1 VIPVPRY
8 FIRLLTAGLLLL
20 AALFS
25 GCSSVATRRAF
36 YEPVIA
42 SVRVGDFEVAVAKL
56 EKARESGKYSEKDRL
71 IYFIDAGVSNHYAGN
86 YNVSNE
92 KLHLAEAAAEELFT
106 KSITRA
112 AATVLLNDNVL
123 EYAGEDYE
131 ELYTNLI
138 KALNYIAINQF
149 DGAFVEI
156 RRANDKL
163 QLLEQKYADAAE
175 QFREG
180 LTRDTA
186 AAHAD
191 YEPKH
196 VKFYNDAF
204 ARYLSM
210 HMYAAEGKYD
220 DARIDYD
227 FLKKAFETQPYIY
240 DFAMPEVK
248 YHADDGA
255 ILSVVALTGLAPR
268 KEALNL
274 RIRTDKDLD
283 LVQILYTDSEKEDS
297 EYGHLPIKVK
307 EDYYFKFAIPKLVA
321 RPSVVSRIR
330 VLNGME
336 EIGELQLLEDVSAVA
351 KETFEAR
358 KSLIYIRTV
367 LRAVAKGLAAHKAKE
382 KVDTGGLGGWLKK
395 AAIDVGTD
403 LSENADL
410 RSSQLLPGRIYVGD
424 FELQPGRYDLT
435 VEFYTEG
442 GQLIVSRH
450 FPEYKVLSKGLNL
463 IETVLPN

>member
-1 VIPVPRY
+1 VVPVPRY
-8 FIRLLTAGLLLL
+8 FIHLLTTGLLL

-25 GCSSVATRRAF
+25 GCSSVATHRAF
-36 YEPVIA
+36 YEPVVA
-42 SVRVGDFEVAVAKL
+42 SVSAGDFDMAVAKL

-71 IYFIDAGVSNHYAGN
+71 IYFIDAGVANHYAGN
-86 YNVSNE
+86 YDVSND
-92 KLHLAEAAAEELFT
+92 KLHLAEAAAEELYT
-106 KSITRA
+106 KSISRT
-112 AATVLLNDNVL
+112 AATMLLNDNVL
-123 EYAGEDYE
+123 EYTGEDYE

-138 KALNYIAINQF
+138 KALNYIALNQF

-156 RRANDKL
+156 RRAHDKL
-163 QLLEQKYADAAE
+163 QLLEQKHADAAE
-175 QFREG
+175 LFREG
-180 LTRDTA
+180 LSKDTA
-186 AAHAD
+186 IAHTD

-227 FLKKAFETQPYIY
+227 FLKKAFVTQPYIY
-240 DFAMPEVK
+240 DFVMPEVK
-248 YHADDGA
+248 YYTDDGV

-283 LVQILYTDSEKEDS
+283 LVQVLYTDSENEDS
-297 EYGHLPIKVK
+297 EYGHLPMKVK
-307 EDYYFKFAIPKLVA
+307 EDYYFKFAIPRLVA
-321 RPSVVSRIR
+321 RPSIVSRIR
-330 VLNGME
+330 VLNGID
-336 EIGELQLLEDVSAVA
+336 EIGELQLLEDVSTVA

-358 KSLIYIRTV
+358 KSMIYFRTV
-367 LRAVAKGLAAHKAKE
+367 LRAVAKGLAAHKAK
-382 KVDTGGLGGWLKK
+382 KKADTGGLGGWLKK
-395 AAIDVGTD
+395 AAIDVTTD

-450 FPEYKVLSKGLNL
+450 FPEYRVLSKGLNL
-463 IETVLPN
+463 IQAVLPN